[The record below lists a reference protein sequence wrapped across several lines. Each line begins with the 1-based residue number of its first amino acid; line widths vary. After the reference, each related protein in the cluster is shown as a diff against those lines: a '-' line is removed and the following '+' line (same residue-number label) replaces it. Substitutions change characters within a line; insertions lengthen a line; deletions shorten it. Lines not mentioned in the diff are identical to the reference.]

1 MIEFLKDIGLGS
13 LPPAALAWIAGIIK
27 ASLILVWCL
36 LNFAVAMMLER
47 KLSAW
52 MQNRVGPWRVGLW
65 GWLQPISD
73 LLKLFRKEYI
83 EPRNIDKPLFVL
95 APIIGFVSAVL
106 VWLIIPI
113 GPGATAMD
121 LDIGIIFI
129 AAVTGYDVI
138 AIFMSGWGSN
148 NKYSLLGAMRG
159 AAQMIS
165 YEVTLVMSIIGVV
178 MMAGSLRLSDI
189 VEAQAMRGNF
199 GWFLLPQLIGFIVY
213 LIASLAE
220 LNRAPFDLTEA
231 ESELVSGYHT
241 EYSGFRWA
249 VFALT
254 EYIHLVGWSAIA
266 ASLFMGGWNGPGA
279 PEVLSGLGNILQLFG
294 AAPNAAAQFFMDL
307 AASSGVAVWT
317 PASGTWQGYLVGFFW
332 FIFKTYLFVF
342 LAMWIRWTLPR
353 VRIDQL
359 MDLGWK
365 FLLPVSLFN
374 IFMTGVLRYIAVAF
388 DGLPLT
394 LGPLTIRL
402 LGLWAN

>member
-1 MIEFLKDIGLGS
+1 MADLWNSIPPTLQVWLLGF
-13 LPPAALAWIAGIIK
+13 GK
-27 ASLILVWCL
+27 GTLILLWGLV
-36 LNFAVAMMLER
+36 NFFVALMLER
-47 KLSAW
+47 KVSAW
-52 MQNRVGPWRVGLW
+52 MQNRVGPWRAGLH
-65 GWLQPISD
+65 GWIQPLAD
-73 LLKLFRKEYI
+73 LLKLFVKEYI
-83 EPRNIDKPLFVL
+83 EPRNVDRWLFIL
-95 APIIGFVSAVL
+95 APFIAYLSANL
-106 VWLIIPI
+106 IWLIVPFA
-113 GPGATAMD
+113 PGAVATNME
-121 LDIGIIFI
+121 IGIIFI
-129 AAVTGYDVI
+129 AAITGYDVI

-189 VEAQAMRGNF
+189 VLMQQERGFF
-199 GWFLLPQLIGFIVY
+199 GWYLFPQIIGFVVY

-220 LNRAPFDLTEA
+220 LNRAPFDLAEA

-254 EYIHLVGWSAIA
+254 EYIHLAGWSAIA
-266 ASLFMGGWNGPGA
+266 ATLFLGGWSGPTLGQIA
-279 PEVLSGLGNILQLFG
+279 SGLGNIINGFGYFTNGVGTAIGDWGLMMMGSTVWNWLFG
-294 AAPNAAAQFFMDL
+294 FM
-307 AASSGVAVWT
+307 
-317 PASGTWQGYLVGFFW
+317 W
-332 FIFKTYLFVF
+332 FALKTYVFVF

-374 IFMTGVLRYIAVAF
+374 IFLTGMLRYVALAY

-394 LGPLTIRL
+394 LGSFTIRL
-402 LGLWAN
+402 LGWWL

>member
-1 MIEFLKDIGLGS
+1 MAELWNSIPPTIQVWLLGF
-13 LPPAALAWIAGIIK
+13 GK
-27 ASLILVWCL
+27 GTLILLWGLV
-36 LNFAVAMMLER
+36 NFFVALMLER
-47 KLSAW
+47 KISAW
-52 MQNRVGPWRVGLW
+52 MQNRVGPWRAGLH
-65 GWLQPISD
+65 GWIQPLAD
-73 LLKLFRKEYI
+73 LLKLFVKEYI
-83 EPRNIDKPLFVL
+83 EPRNVDKWLFVV
-95 APIIGFVSAVL
+95 APFIAYLSANL
-106 VWLIIPI
+106 IWLIVPFA
-113 GPGATAMD
+113 PGAVATNM
-121 LDIGIIFI
+121 DIGIIFI
-129 AAVTGYDVI
+129 AAITGYDVI

-189 VEAQAMRGNF
+189 VLAQQERGLF
-199 GWFLLPQLIGFIVY
+199 GWFLFPQIIGFVVY

-220 LNRAPFDLTEA
+220 LNRAPFDLAEA

-254 EYIHLVGWSAIA
+254 EYIHLAGWSAIA
-266 ASLFMGGWNGPGA
+266 ATLFLGGWSGPTLGQIA
-279 PEVLSGLGNILQLFG
+279 SGLGNIINGFG
-294 AAPNAAAQFFMDL
+294 YFTNGVGTAVGDWGLMMMGSTVWNWIFGFM
-307 AASSGVAVWT
+307 
-317 PASGTWQGYLVGFFW
+317 W
-332 FIFKTYLFVF
+332 FCLKTYLFVF

-365 FLLPVSLFN
+365 FLLPVSLGN
-374 IFMTGVLRYIAVAF
+374 IFLTSVLRYIALAN

-394 LGPLTIRL
+394 IGTYTIRL
-402 LGLWAN
+402 LGWWL

>member
-1 MIEFLKDIGLGS
+1 MVDLWNS
-13 LPPAALAWIAGIIK
+13 LPPTAQVWILAFVKGT
-27 ASLILVWCL
+27 LILLFGLV
-36 LNFAVAMMLER
+36 NFAVAMMLER
-47 KLSAW
+47 KVSAW
-52 MQNRVGPWRVGLW
+52 MQNRVGPWRVGLH

-95 APIIGFVSAVL
+95 APIIGFLSAIL
-106 VWLIIPI
+106 VWLIIPM
-113 GPGATAMD
+113 GPNSTPTDM
-121 LDIGIIFI
+121 DIGIIFI
-129 AAVTGYDVI
+129 AAITGYDVI

-165 YEVTLVMSIIGVV
+165 YEVTLVMAIIGVV

-189 VEAQAMRGNF
+189 VLAQQERGFF
-199 GWFLLPQLIGFIVY
+199 GWFLFPQIIGFIVY

-220 LNRAPFDLTEA
+220 LNRAPFDLAEA
-231 ESELVSGYHT
+231 ESELVAGFHT

-254 EYIHLVGWSAIA
+254 EYIHLVAWSAIA
-266 ASLFMGGWNGPGA
+266 ATAFLGGWTGPTLGQIA
-279 PEVLSGLGNILQLFG
+279 SGLGNIINGFG
-294 AAPNAAAQFFMDL
+294 AFANPVGTAIGDWGLMMMGN
-307 AASSGVAVWT
+307 AVWN
-317 PASGTWQGYLVGFFW
+317 WIFGFTW
-332 FIFKTYLFVF
+332 FILKTYVFVF
-342 LAMWIRWTLPR
+342 LALWIRWTLPR

-374 IFMTGVLRYIAVAF
+374 IFVTGVLRYIALAN

-394 LGPLTIRL
+394 IGTFTIRL
-402 LGLWAN
+402 LGWWL

>member
-1 MIEFLKDIGLGS
+1 MVEFLKDLPLVGGLS
-13 LPPAALAWIAGIIK
+13 NTALVVIAALIK
-27 ASLILVWCL
+27 AVLILIFGL

-47 KLSAW
+47 KVSAW
-52 MQNRVGPWRVGLW
+52 MQNRVGPWRAGLR
-65 GWLQPISD
+65 GWAQPIPD
-73 LLKLFRKEYI
+73 LLKLFVKEYI
-83 EPRNIDKPLFVL
+83 EPKNVDRPLFII
-95 APIIGFVSAVL
+95 APFIGFVSSLL
-106 VWLIIPI
+106 VWIIIPVA
-113 GPGATAMD
+113 PDSVATNM
-121 LDIGIIFI
+121 DIGIIFI
-129 AAVTGYDVI
+129 AAITGFDVI

-189 VEAQAMRGNF
+189 VLAQADRGVL
-199 GWFLLPQLIGFIVY
+199 GWFLLPQLIGFVVF

-220 LNRAPFDLTEA
+220 LNRAPFDLAEA

-249 VFALT
+249 MFALA
-254 EYIHLVGWSAIA
+254 EYIHLAAWSALA
-266 ASLFMGGWNGPGA
+266 ATLFLGGWTGPTHADLAVILGRIISLF
-279 PEVLSGLGNILQLFG
+279 GLFPNG
-294 AAPNAAAQFFMDL
+294 AADALINWGDAQVLGM
-307 AASSGVAVWT
+307 AVWIRW
-317 PASGTWQGYLVGFFW
+317 AFGFFW

-374 IFMTGVLRYIAVAF
+374 IFLTGVLKYLATETN
-388 DGLPLT
+388 GLPV
-394 LGPLTIRL
+394 LGIRL
-402 LGLWAN
+402 LGLWSN

>member
-1 MIEFLKDIGLGS
+1 MWAALVNLWNS
-13 LPPAALAWIAGIIK
+13 LPVLAQTWIWSIAK
-27 ASLILVWCL
+27 ASMILIWCL

-47 KLSAW
+47 KVSAW
-52 MQNRVGPWRVGLW
+52 IQNRVGPWRVGLG

-73 LLKLFRKEYI
+73 LLKLFNKEYI
-83 EPRNIDKPLFVL
+83 EPRNVDKWLFVL
-95 APIIGFVSAVL
+95 APFIGFLSATM
-106 VWLIIPI
+106 VWLIVPI
-113 GPGATAMD
+113 GPGGTAMD

-129 AAVTGYDVI
+129 AAITGYDVI
-138 AIFMSGWGSN
+138 AIFMAGWGSN

-189 VEAQAMRGNF
+189 VMMQYERGLF
-199 GWFLLPQLIGFIVY
+199 GWFLLPQIIGFVVY

-220 LNRAPFDLTEA
+220 LGRAPFDLAEA

-249 VFALT
+249 MFALT
-254 EYIHLVGWSAIA
+254 EYVHLVAWSAIA
-266 ASLFMGGWNGPGA
+266 ASLFMGGWAGPSV
-279 PEVLSGLGNILQLFG
+279 PDVLAGLGNILQGFG
-294 AAPNAAAQFFMDL
+294 SFPNVASQTVLTWAQNTAAWSVMA
-307 AASSGVAVWT
+307 
-317 PASGTWQGYLVGFFW
+317 GTWQGYMVGLFW
-332 FIFKTYLFVF
+332 FVFKTYLFVF
-342 LAMWIRWTLPR
+342 LALWIRWTLPR

-374 IFMTGVLRYIAVAF
+374 IFLTGVLRFIAVTYN
-388 DGLPLT
+388 GLPVD
-394 LGPLTIRL
+394 LGPVTIRL
-402 LGLWAN
+402 LGLWASK

>member
-1 MIEFLKDIGLGS
+1 MVALWNS
-13 LPPAALAWIAGIIK
+13 LPELAQTWLLGIGK
-27 ASLILVWCL
+27 ASAILGWCL

-47 KLSAW
+47 KVSAW
-52 MQNRVGPWRVGLW
+52 MQNRVGPLRVGLG

-95 APIIGFVSAVL
+95 APVIGFVSAVL

-113 GPGATAMD
+113 GPGATA
-121 LDIGIIFI
+121 LDMNIGIIFI
-129 AAVTGYDVI
+129 AAITGYDVI

-178 MMAGSLRLSDI
+178 MMAGSLQLSKI
-189 VEAQAMRGNF
+189 VEAQAERGFF
-199 GWFLLPQLIGFIVY
+199 GWYLLPQIIGFGVY

-249 VFALT
+249 MFALT
-254 EYIHLVGWSAIA
+254 EYVHLVGWSAIA
-266 ASLFMGGWNGPGA
+266 ASLFMGGWTGPNV
-279 PEVLSGLGNILQLFG
+279 PDVLLGLGNIINGFG
-294 AAPNAAAQFFMDL
+294 NFSNAAGDAVANL
-307 AASSGVAVWT
+307 GSSLEWMRTGVM
-317 PASGTWQGYLVGFFW
+317 GYIVGLFW
-332 FIFKTYLFVF
+332 FVFKTYLFVF

-374 IFMTGVLRYIAVAF
+374 IFLTGMLRFIAMEYQ
-388 DGLPLT
+388 GLPVTVGPIT
-394 LGPLTIRL
+394 LRL

>member
-1 MIEFLKDIGLGS
+1 MIEFLQSIPGVNQLS
-13 LPPAALAWIAGIIK
+13 PTALVWISGIIK
-27 ASLILVWCL
+27 ASLILVWAL
-36 LNFAVAMMLER
+36 ANFAIAMVLER
-47 KLSAW
+47 KVSAW
-52 MQNRVGPWRVGLW
+52 IQNRVGPWRSGLH
-65 GWLQPISD
+65 GWLQAIPD
-73 LLKLFRKEYI
+73 LLKLYRKEYI
-83 EPRNIDKPLFVL
+83 EPHNVDKPLFVI
-95 APIIGFVSAVL
+95 APFVGFLSACL
-106 VWLIIPI
+106 IWLIIPF

-138 AIFMSGWGSN
+138 SIFMSGWGSN

-189 VEAQAMRGNF
+189 VEAQASRGIF
-199 GWFLLPQLIGFIVY
+199 GWFLFPQLIGFVVY

-220 LNRAPFDLTEA
+220 LNRAPFDLAEA

-254 EYIHLVGWSAIA
+254 EYIHLVGWSSLA
-266 ASLFMGGWNGPGA
+266 ATLFLGGWTGPTHADLSVMLGTIVNVFGLLPNGAGNFLVEWGQTHA
-279 PEVLSGLGNILQLFG
+279 LNLGFWVYLWGF
-294 AAPNAAAQFFMDL
+294 
-307 AASSGVAVWT
+307 VWF
-317 PASGTWQGYLVGFFW
+317 V
-332 FIFKTYLFVF
+332 FKTYLFVF

-374 IFMTGVLRYIAVAF
+374 IFLTGVLRFIAVEYN
-388 DGLPLT
+388 GLPLF
-394 LGPLTIRL
+394 GIRL
-402 LGLWAN
+402 LGLWSN

>member
-1 MIEFLKDIGLGS
+1 MNEFLTSIGLGF
-13 LPPAALAWIAGIIK
+13 LGPVALAWIGGFIK
-27 ASLILVWCL
+27 GTLILVWCL

-47 KLSAW
+47 KVSAW
-52 MQNRVGPWRVGLW
+52 MQNRVGPLRVGLG

-95 APIIGFVSAVL
+95 APLIGFLSAVL

-113 GPGATAMD
+113 GPGGTAMD
-121 LDIGIIFI
+121 LNIGIIFI
-129 AAVTGYDVI
+129 AAITGFDVI

-189 VEAQAMRGNF
+189 VEAQAARGLF
-199 GWFLLPQLIGFIVY
+199 GWFLLPQIIGFVIY

-220 LNRAPFDLTEA
+220 LNRAPFDLAEA
-231 ESELVSGYHT
+231 ESELVSGFHT

-254 EYIHLVGWSAIA
+254 EYVHLVAWSAIA
-266 ASLFMGGWNGPGA
+266 ASLFLGGYIGPNWPDVMA
-279 PEVLSGLGNILQLFG
+279 GLGNILNGFG
-294 AAPNAAAQFFMDL
+294 MAPNAIGGYFET
-307 AASSGVAVWT
+307 VAINTAYFREGWI
-317 PASGTWQGYLVGFFW
+317 GYVVGLFW
-332 FIFKTYLFVF
+332 FIFKTYAFVF

-374 IFMTGVLRYIAVAF
+374 IFITGVLRFIAVEY
-388 DGLPLT
+388 DGLPVAIGT
-394 LGPLTIRL
+394 FTIRL

>member
-1 MIEFLKDIGLGS
+1 MADLWNSLSPAVQTWILGFVK
-13 LPPAALAWIAGIIK
+13 GT
-27 ASLILVWCL
+27 LILVWAL
-36 LNFAVAMMLER
+36 LNFAIVLVMER
-47 KLSAW
+47 KISAW
-52 MQNRVGPWRVGLW
+52 IQNRVGPWRSGLH
-65 GWLQPISD
+65 GWIQAVPD
-73 LLKLFRKEYI
+73 LLKLFHKEFI
-83 EPRNIDKPLFVL
+83 DPRNVDKWLFLL
-95 APIIGFVSAVL
+95 APFIGFISACL
-106 VWLIIPI
+106 IWLIVPFA
-113 GPGATAMD
+113 PGTVPTDM
-121 LDIGIIFI
+121 DIGIIFI
-129 AAVTGYDVI
+129 AAVTGFDVI

-189 VEAQAMRGNF
+189 VLAQQERGF
-199 GWFLLPQLIGFIVY
+199 LGWFLFPQIIGFIVY

-220 LNRAPFDLTEA
+220 LNRAPFDLAEA

-266 ASLFMGGWNGPGA
+266 ATLFLGGWSGPTAGQ
-279 PEVLSGLGNILQLFG
+279 VVSGLGNVLNGFG
-294 AAPNAAAQFFMDL
+294 AFVNPVGSAVAGWGLAIADSAAWNWI
-307 AASSGVAVWT
+307 S
-317 PASGTWQGYLVGFFW
+317 GFFW
-332 FIFKTYLFVF
+332 FVLKTYVFIF

-353 VRIDQL
+353 VRVDQL

-374 IFMTGVLRYIAVAF
+374 ILLTGALRYAAVTL
-388 DGLPLT
+388 DGLPVSIGSVT
-394 LGPLTIRL
+394 LRL
-402 LGLWAN
+402 LGWWLS

>member
-1 MIEFLKDIGLGS
+1 MVQFWQS
-13 LPPAALAWIAGIIK
+13 LPPLLQTWLLGFGK
-27 ASLILVWCL
+27 ATLILIWGL

-47 KLSAW
+47 KISAW
-52 MQNRVGPWRVGLW
+52 MQNRVGPWRAGLH
-65 GWLQPISD
+65 GWIQPVAD
-73 LLKLFRKEYI
+73 LLKLYLKEYI
-83 EPRNIDKPLFVL
+83 EPKNIDKPLFRI
-95 APIIGFVSAVL
+95 APFIGFCSAIL
-106 VWLIIPI
+106 VWLIIPM
-113 GPGATAMD
+113 GPGATAMN

-138 AIFMSGWGSN
+138 SIFMSGWGSN

-159 AAQMIS
+159 GAQMIS

-189 VEAQAMRGNF
+189 VEAQISRGFF
-199 GWFLLPQLIGFIVY
+199 GWFMLPQLIGFIVY
-213 LIASLAE
+213 VIASLAE
-220 LNRAPFDLTEA
+220 LNRAPFDLAEA
-231 ESELVSGYHT
+231 ESEIVAGYHT

-266 ASLFMGGWNGPGA
+266 ATLFMGGWSGPNV
-279 PEVLSGLGNILQLFG
+279 PDVLAGLGNILNLFG
-294 AAPNAAAQFFMDL
+294 AVPNGLGNAVLGWADGTMFMKTG
-307 AASSGVAVWT
+307 AI
-317 PASGTWQGYLVGFFW
+317 GYVVGLFW

-365 FLLPVSLFN
+365 FLLPVSMFN
-374 IFMTGVLRYIAVAF
+374 IFLTGVLRYAAVAYN
-388 DGLPLT
+388 GVPLT
-394 LGPLTIRL
+394 LGSFTIRL
-402 LGLWAN
+402 LGLWSN

>member
-1 MIEFLKDIGLGS
+1 MVQFLKDIGLSG
-13 LPPAALAWIAGIIK
+13 LPELALVWIAGIIK
-27 ASLILVWCL
+27 ATLILVWCL

-47 KLSAW
+47 KVSAW
-52 MQNRVGPWRVGLW
+52 MQNRVGPLRVGLG

-83 EPRNIDKPLFVL
+83 EPRNVDKWLFVI
-95 APIIGFVSAVL
+95 APFLGFLSAVL
-106 VWLIIPI
+106 VWIIIPI
-113 GPGATAMD
+113 GPGATS
-121 LDIGIIFI
+121 LNLNIGIIFI
-129 AAVTGYDVI
+129 AAITGYDVI

-178 MMAGSLRLSDI
+178 MMAGSLQLNRI
-189 VEAQAMRGNF
+189 VEVQIERGLF
-199 GWFLLPQLIGFIVY
+199 GWFLLPQIIGFVVY

-220 LNRAPFDLTEA
+220 LNRAPFDLAEA
-231 ESELVSGYHT
+231 ESELVSGFHT

-254 EYIHLVGWSAIA
+254 EYVHLVAWSAIA
-266 ASLFMGGWNGPGA
+266 ASLFMGGWHGPSI
-279 PEVLSGLGNILQLFG
+279 PEVASGLANIMQGFG
-294 AAPNAAAQFFMDL
+294 YFPNAVSDAVFNFSQ
-307 AASSGVAVWT
+307 AASVWST
-317 PASGTWQGYLVGFFW
+317 TAGTWQGYLVGLVW
-332 FIFKTYLFVF
+332 FSLKTYLFVF

-374 IFMTGVLRYIAVAF
+374 IFITGVLRFVAVSY
-388 DGLPLT
+388 DGLPLF
-394 LGPLTIRL
+394 GIRL
-402 LGLWAN
+402 LGLWANK

>member
-1 MIEFLKDIGLGS
+1 MAEWWNGLSPVAQTWLG
-13 LPPAALAWIAGIIK
+13 ALGK
-27 ASLILVWCL
+27 GTLILVWGL
-36 LNFAVAMMLER
+36 ANFAIAMMLER
-47 KLSAW
+47 KVSAW
-52 MQNRVGPWRVGLW
+52 MQNRVGPWRSGLH
-65 GWLQPISD
+65 GWVQAIPD
-73 LLKLFRKEYI
+73 LLKLYVKEYI
-83 EPRNIDKPLFVL
+83 QPRNVDYWLYVI
-95 APIIGFVSAVL
+95 APFMGYVSANL
-106 VWLIIPI
+106 VWLIVPF
-113 GPGATAMD
+113 GPGLTVIN

-129 AAVTGYDVI
+129 AAITGYDVI

-189 VEAQAMRGNF
+189 VEIQIQRGF
-199 GWFLLPQLIGFIVY
+199 MGWFLLPQIIGFIVY

-220 LNRAPFDLTEA
+220 LNRAPFDLAEA

-249 VFALT
+249 AFMLA
-254 EYIHLVGWSAIA
+254 EYIHLVAWSSIAATLFLGGWSGFTHVEIA
-266 ASLFMGGWNGPGA
+266 
-279 PEVLSGLGNILQLFG
+279 SGLGNLINGFG
-294 AAPNAAAQFFMDL
+294 NFQNGVGDALINWAAAHTGGWL
-307 AASSGVAVWT
+307 I
-317 PASGTWQGYLVGFFW
+317 YLWGFLW
-332 FIFKTYLFVF
+332 FCLKTYLFVF

-374 IFMTGVLRYIAVAF
+374 IFLTGVLRFLAVEYN
-388 DGLPLT
+388 GLPIQLGSFT
-394 LGPLTIRL
+394 LRL
-402 LGLWAN
+402 LGLWANPM

>member
-1 MIEFLKDIGLGS
+1 
-13 LPPAALAWIAGIIK
+13 
-27 ASLILVWCL
+27 
-36 LNFAVAMMLER
+36 
-47 KLSAW
+47 
-52 MQNRVGPWRVGLW
+52 
-65 GWLQPISD
+65 
-73 LLKLFRKEYI
+73 
-83 EPRNIDKPLFVL
+83 
-95 APIIGFVSAVL
+95 
-106 VWLIIPI
+106 
-113 GPGATAMD
+113 
-121 LDIGIIFI
+121 DIGIIFI
-129 AAVTGYDVI
+129 AAITGYDVI

-189 VEAQAMRGNF
+189 VLAQMGRGLF
-199 GWFLLPQLIGFIVY
+199 GWFIFPQIIGFVVY

-220 LNRAPFDLTEA
+220 LNRAPFDLAEA

-254 EYIHLVGWSAIA
+254 EYIHLVGWSALA
-266 ASLFMGGWNGPGA
+266 ATLFLGGWIGGTHADIVN
-279 PEVLSGLGNILQLFG
+279 GLGTLINGFGLFTNSAGTYLQALGENWALTMPVWLRWSWGFLYFIL
-294 AAPNAAAQFFMDL
+294 
-307 AASSGVAVWT
+307 
-317 PASGTWQGYLVGFFW
+317 
-332 FIFKTYLFVF
+332 KTYLFVF

-374 IFMTGVLRYIAVAF
+374 IFLTGVLKFLAMELN
-388 DGLPLT
+388 GLPVF
-394 LGPLTIRL
+394 GFRL
-402 LGLWAN
+402 LGWWAN

>member
-1 MIEFLKDIGLGS
+1 MYEFLAS
-13 LPPAALAWIAGIIK
+13 LPGIGQLPPTAITWISAIAK

-47 KLSAW
+47 KVSAW
-52 MQNRVGPWRVGLW
+52 MQNRIGPLRVGLG

-95 APIIGFVSAVL
+95 SPILGFVSAVL

-113 GPGATAMD
+113 GPGATSMD
-121 LDIGIIFI
+121 LNIGIIFI

-138 AIFMSGWGSN
+138 AIFMAGWGSN

-189 VEAQAMRGNF
+189 VMAQAERGFF
-199 GWFLLPQLIGFIVY
+199 GWYLLPQIIGFVVY

-254 EYIHLVGWSAIA
+254 EYVHLVGWSAIA
-266 ASLFMGGWNGPGA
+266 ASLFMGGWSGPNV
-279 PEVLSGLGNILQLFG
+279 PDVLLGLGNILNVFG
-294 AAPNAAAQFFMDL
+294 NFPNAAGEAVTALGDSL
-307 AASSGVAVWT
+307 AHWRTGAI
-317 PASGTWQGYLVGFFW
+317 GYVVGLFW

-374 IFMTGVLRYIAVAF
+374 IFLTGVLRYIALEY
-388 DGLPLT
+388 DGLPV
-394 LGPLTIRL
+394 LGIRL
-402 LGLWAN
+402 LGLWSN